1 MKNILAFSGSNSSK
15 SINQSVIN
23 YLGQTFNNIEAK
35 SLQNWDVPMY
45 SSDYEEKNGAPQII
59 KDFIEEIKTYD
70 AVIIAT
76 PEHNGYMSA
85 FFKNI
90 IDWMSRADREF
101 MGGKNIFVIS
111 TSPGGGGGASAN
123 AGLSKMLGYFGGN
136 VTENMTIGSFY
147 DVFDL
152 GGNAFNNDDIKSDL
166 HQKVEGFI
174 NA

>member
-1 MKNILAFSGSNSSK
+1 MRKILAFAGSNSSK

-23 YLGQTFNNIEAK
+23 YLGEINNIEAK
-35 SLQNWDVPMY
+35 SLQSWDIPMY
-45 SSDYEEKNGAPQII
+45 SSDYEETNGVPQQIL
-59 KDFIEEIKTYD
+59 DFISEIKTYD

-76 PEHNGYMSA
+76 NEHNGYMSA

-101 MGGKNIFVIS
+101 MGGKDTFVLS

-136 VTENMTIGSFY
+136 VVENMTIGSFY

-152 GGNAFNNDDIKSDL
+152 ENNTFKSEDVKTEL
-166 HQKVEGFI
+166 TQKVEGFI
-174 NA
+174 KV